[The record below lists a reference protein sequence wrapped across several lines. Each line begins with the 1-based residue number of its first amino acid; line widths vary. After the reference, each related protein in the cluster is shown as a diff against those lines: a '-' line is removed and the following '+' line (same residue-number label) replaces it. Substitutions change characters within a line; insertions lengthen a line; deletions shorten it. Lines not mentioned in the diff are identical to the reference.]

1 MCARTGCVSVGF
13 CLRASARANMRA
25 CLYSNKLTLMRCV
38 FVVRGTFDHL
48 SAVQGVVVMANK
60 AKRPETTDTFN
71 LQPTTAGGDLTTG
84 LEAELSAAVRKKA
97 ELEGQV
103 FEFGRTEKRNNSL
116 DKFVA
121 LITKVCLLVT
131 CCRASQISNA
141 YVLAVLGS
149 TMSLL
154 SINATNV
161 WAFSIGRQEGYNRLL
176 RNHKTALP

>member
-1 MCARTGCVSVGF
+1 
-13 CLRASARANMRA
+13 
-25 CLYSNKLTLMRCV
+25 
-38 FVVRGTFDHL
+38 
-48 SAVQGVVVMANK
+48 MANK
-60 AKRPETTDTFN
+60 AKRQEKIDTFN
-71 LQPTTAGGDLTTG
+71 VQPTTAGGDLTTG

-121 LITKVCLLVT
+121 LITKVCLLAT

-141 YVLAVLGS
+141 YVLAVLCS

-154 SINATNV
+154 LISATNV
-161 WAFSIGRQEGYNRLL
+161 WAFSVGRQEGFHRLL